1 MPNLATAP
9 AGCGPAIISAAQSTA
24 AAHAR
29 RGCRQ
34 DVHILVQQ
42 RQQQGEAGAEVVLV
56 PHSRFSTTSTPYC
69 PVECQ
74 LSLLP
79 VSVCQTRLLL
89 PHFYHDIILGY
100 QHRSTRHGRP
110 RGKPR
115 GTRRGPG

>member
-1 MPNLATAP
+1 MPNLAIAP

-69 PVECQ
+69 IAQSSVNYHYCLFVSLYAGS
-74 LSLLP
+74 LSKPMPIYCSSCLLIN
-79 VSVCQTRLLL
+79 LLVINV
-89 PHFYHDIILGY
+89 FM
-100 QHRSTRHGRP
+100 
-110 RGKPR
+110 
-115 GTRRGPG
+115 